1 MYVANPLEKFLA
13 SALSGGARRCLR
25 TPGDTAPS
33 RLAASKERVVSQMKK
48 YSKPVVK
55 TVEKG
60 TIFAAMA

>member
-1 MYVANPLEKFLA
+1 MPPGLE
-13 SALSGGARRCLR
+13 
-25 TPGDTAPS
+25 PAPPPS
-33 RLAASKERVVSQMKK
+33 PDEWTERVVVSQMKK

>member
-1 MYVANPLEKFLA
+1 LYEPNPLEKLLA
-13 SALSGGARRCLR
+13 SALSGGLRRCLR
-25 TPGDTAPS
+25 TAGDA
-33 RLAASKERVVSQMKK
+33 AASRPAASNREGGEQMKK